1 MQRSLVNDGT
11 GFDSEERSKDQELPD
26 NIETYLS
33 QNQEEDKLL
42 VIRKLLERK
51 GIETKTE
58 LNDNQIEAITKLMM
72 TDEILNNRYG
82 KKYFSKY
89 YEYFMLLQLS
99 RNRRSRE
106 EITNLFKNTSTIDEG
121 LESLGNA
128 KSLFQ

>member
-11 GFDSEERSKDQELPD
+11 GFDSKERSKDQELPD